1 LPRQKNILKQTKM
14 NRLEGRSIIITGAAS
29 GIGRAMA
36 FAFTYEGANVLLV
49 DKDDES
55 LKQVQS
61 ELAKSNGRVIT
72 MTCDVSN
79 EQEVSAVVS
88 KAEFEYGGV
97 QVMVNNA
104 GIMDDFIPADH
115 LSNELWERVLKV
127 NLYGPFYFC
136 REVLPIM
143 IKKGKGVII
152 NVASVGGIQGCRAG
166 AAYTSS
172 KFGLVGL
179 SKNMAFM
186 YAKKGIRCNVIAPGG
201 VETGIGK
208 DMKPDVF
215 GAERAMSGSSNMLR
229 MGKPEEIASI
239 AVFLASDESALMNG
253 DIVVADGGWTA
264 Y

>member
-1 LPRQKNILKQTKM
+1 M

-36 FAFTYEGANVLLV
+36 FAFTNEGANVLLV
-49 DKDDES
+49 DKDEKT
-55 LKQVQS
+55 LKQLDT

-79 EQEVSAVVS
+79 EQQVAAVVS
-88 KAEFEYGGV
+88 KAEFEFGGV

-201 VETGIGK
+201 VETSIGK
-208 DMKPDVF
+208 DMKPDEF
-215 GAERAMSGSSNMLR
+215 GGERAMSGSSNMLR

-253 DIVVADGGWTA
+253 DVLVADGGWTA